1 MGGADDPSIGDA
13 LIGFLLIGG
22 AGVVI
27 PALVVL
33 PLVGLGIWLTH
44 VRRHRRAR
52 RSA

>member
-1 MGGADDPSIGDA
+1 MGGTDDPTIGEA

-33 PLVGLGIWLTH
+33 PAIGLGVWLTH
-44 VRRHRRAR
+44 ALRRRRAK